1 MLNDNTEWV
10 EGGFASVNRL
20 HIYFILL
27 CMQHIVHS
35 ETLGS
40 EGDPW
45 PQGARSKSRE
55 CFLILSPP
63 QSPARQRVW
72 DCSAPVSP
80 EVCKRGDAPLF
91 RGFISF
97 GWACVRRHTDIQMT
111 PLSALSLSLS
121 ACVILCLEWKSS
133 VCIIQCDA
141 CSCTLSLKCEW
152 LNFRQLGCLLYHTA
166 KPALSCNAVL
176 WIRTLEALWSQ
187 NKINI
192 YMLSPQRRDD
202 RWSRLI
208 WICRTWWQ
216 GKERLISQ
224 VELRSFVM
232 EVAESHI
239 QPSRET
245 LFISLS
251 RNVKFRSWE
260 QQQGRHISE

>member
-1 MLNDNTEWV
+1 MCEKIHWYLND
-10 EGGFASVNRL
+10 S
-20 HIYFILL
+20 
-27 CMQHIVHS
+27 
-35 ETLGS
+35 TLR
-40 EGDPW
+40 P
-45 PQGARSKSRE
+45 
-55 CFLILSPP
+55 
-63 QSPARQRVW
+63 
-72 DCSAPVSP
+72 
-80 EVCKRGDAPLF
+80 
-91 RGFISF
+91 
-97 GWACVRRHTDIQMT
+97 
-111 PLSALSLSLS
+111 LSLSLS

-152 LNFRQLGCLLYHTA
+152 LNFRQLGCLLYHTV
-166 KPALSCNAVL
+166 KPALRCNAVL

-224 VELRSFVM
+224 VELRSFVT
-232 EVAESHI
+232 EVVESHI
-239 QPSRET
+239 QPSGET

-260 QQQGRHISE
+260 QQQGRHILE